1 MVTIITAFFKILT
14 KPLQWVY
21 RKSLGRIQLSIRGR
35 IWLLNAVACAALLFV
50 IAISLFQ
57 THRTEGAI
65 QHIIQHSFPGVLL
78 VTDLESTLERLQAD
92 VSGIAL
98 ESDETQLNKAQSQV
112 DQAHQKVEQMLAKSA
127 DLLTSERQHG
137 LLEELRESL
146 KGYFKAVDNVRK
158 MAVAGN
164 LEIAQAVLAGSVKPS
179 LVEVEQVVDTLKI
192 EAGRGQESATRGLDR
207 DMRLAALR
215 FIVLAVL
222 MVIALLSI
230 GAILQQRIL
239 HPLRLM
245 DTTIQQITRNLDFT
259 LRIPRQGDDELGR
272 SMGAL
277 NHLLDTLQKSLA
289 EMIAVIYDSITATE
303 IMHREAK
310 VVEVIAESGTKASTD
325 IHLAAQS
332 IASHIKQISQ
342 HTRMA
347 ADITKQSGQ
356 IATRNAE
363 IIRSGVAEIDG
374 VEGIVRKA
382 AERIFALVD
391 AGKKIGGVVED
402 VQSITKQTNLL
413 ALNATIEAARAG
425 ALGRGFAVVAGEVR
439 NLAAATEKA
448 AREIGTR
455 VVDMQNISSAS
466 ATEMNQM
473 IDLVNASISATR
485 PAGEAVAQIERES
498 EKVLNVVAAISG
510 AIAAGDQSG
519 DTIIHL
525 SQDIAELLNKAQ
537 SAAHRTSDSAD
548 NIQDI
553 ASRLTGIIRRFR
565 IDSTA
570 ENQVEKEYP
579 HTMPC
584 AYQAQVPSLDM
595 RLSQTAVPASA

>member
-1 MVTIITAFFKILT
+1 MVTIITAFFKIPT

-65 QHIIQHSFPGVLL
+65 QHIIQNSFPGVLL

-332 IASHIKQISQ
+332 IASHISQISQ

-356 IATRNAE
+356 IATRNAV

-584 AYQAQVPSLDM
+584 TYQAQVPSLDM

>member
-14 KPLQWVY
+14 KPLQWAY

-65 QHIIQHSFPGVLL
+65 QHIIQNSFPGVLL

-332 IASHIKQISQ
+332 IASHISQISQ

-347 ADITKQSGQ
+347 ADITQQSGQ